1 MNTCLAARGCTES
14 RMDVLEA
21 RSRGWVMCA
30 LGSPQITPA
39 GDTFCLC
46 FPVLNSLTHPV
57 HQTLSFPL
65 LPKTPVDLSAVTQ
78 AGHSQQCSLLF
89 PVCKWSSHRIAKITL
104 NNHLWQKW
112 RPWAMAPSAKAQS
125 ISSKTSYGLFKLRKT
140 RWNAASKPCG
150 CNDCHSSIRSKGSQ
164 RESAKDWSFFPLAE
178 LGQLLCQLKLWEV
191 TLASMGW
198 RNTWKSVWL
207 WTLGAGSNGW
217 SCYTCCEQ
225 SPGSARRGEQA
236 LLEISRSICTAKHA
250 HSIKTLVFQPSVF
263 HLEMD
268 TIVLPCSVPSN

>member
-30 LGSPQITPA
+30 LCSPQITPA

-46 FPVLNSLTHPV
+46 FPALNSLTHPV
-57 HQTLSFPL
+57 HQTPSFPL
-65 LPKTPVDLSAVTQ
+65 LPKSPVDLSAVTQ

-89 PVCKWSSHRIAKITL
+89 SVCKWSSHRIAKITL

-112 RPWAMAPSAKAQS
+112 WPWAMAPSAKAQS

-164 RESAKDWSFFPLAE
+164 RESAKDWSFFPFGWIRPAALPTQVLRGDSGKYGVEEYLKISLA
-178 LGQLLCQLKLWEV
+178 LNPWGWIQWLVLLQV
-191 TLASMGW
+191 
-198 RNTWKSVWL
+198 L
-207 WTLGAGSNGW
+207 WTEPRQCQEGRTSPSWNQQEHLYSK
-217 SCYTCCEQ
+217 TC
-225 SPGSARRGEQA
+225 P
-236 LLEISRSICTAKHA
+236 
-250 HSIKTLVFQPSVF
+250 
-263 HLEMD
+263 
-268 TIVLPCSVPSN
+268 